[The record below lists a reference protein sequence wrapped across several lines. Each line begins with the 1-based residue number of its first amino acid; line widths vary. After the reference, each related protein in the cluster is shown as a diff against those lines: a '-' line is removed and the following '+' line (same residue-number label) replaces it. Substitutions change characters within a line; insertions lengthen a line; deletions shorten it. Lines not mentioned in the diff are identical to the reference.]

1 MLTFVLS
8 IQKQQLMTFSS
19 TLSNRRDFL
28 QLSLALGAGVCLP
41 HVANAN
47 AMFSTKEIHKR
58 LIPGT
63 REKLPIIGMGTWQTF
78 DIGEGE
84 TDRANMRSILK
95 TFYEMGGRVLD
106 SSPMY
111 GRSEDVLG
119 DLTADLNLLGKFFM
133 ATKVWT
139 QGRSRGI
146 EQMKSSMAKM
156 RTQPM
161 DLMQV
166 HNLVDVRTHLD
177 TLRKWKDEGKIRY
190 IGLTHYVV
198 SAHDDLEGLIKS
210 EKDLDFIQVN
220 FSIDTRN
227 AAKRLLPTALDH
239 GVGVL
244 VNRPYEGGSLFR
256 RVKGKELP
264 PWAKDWDI
272 NSWGQYFLKYIVS
285 NESVTAAIPATTK
298 LHHLK
303 DNMGAAYGLL
313 PDAKTRDKMVTY
325 LDGL

>member
-1 MLTFVLS
+1 MKLG
-8 IQKQQLMTFSS
+8 SS
-19 TLSNRRDFL
+19 PSTRRDFL
-28 QLSLALGAGVCLP
+28 QLSLALGAGTLLP
-41 HVANAN
+41 FTTSGHSIYP
-47 AMFSTKEIHKR
+47 MQEIHKR
-58 LIPGT
+58 PIPGT
-63 REKLPIIGMGTWQTF
+63 DEQLPIIGMGTWQTF

-84 TDRANMRSILK
+84 ADRNNMRNILK

-119 DLTADLNLLGKFFM
+119 DLAADLKLLGKFFM

-139 QGRSRGI
+139 QGRNSGI
-146 EQMKSSMAKM
+146 DQMNSSMSKM
-156 RTQPM
+156 RTKPM

-190 IGLTHYVV
+190 IGLTHYIV
-198 SAHDDLEGLIKS
+198 SAHDDLERLIKS

-227 AAKRLLPTALDH
+227 AANRLLPVAQDH

-244 VNRPYEGGSLFR
+244 INRPYEGGSLFR

-264 PWAKDWDI
+264 PWAKDFDI

-285 NESVTAAIPATTK
+285 HESITAAIPATTK

-313 PDAKTRDKMVTY
+313 PDAKTRNKMVAY
-325 LDGL
+325 LEQL

>member
-1 MLTFVLS
+1 
-8 IQKQQLMTFSS
+8 MTLGSS
-19 TLSNRRDFL
+19 DSSRREFL
-28 QLSLALGAGVCLP
+28 QLSLALGAGLCLP
-41 HVANAN
+41 LTASSNP
-47 AMFSTKEIHKR
+47 MFSKQTINKR
-58 LIPGT
+58 NIPGT
-63 REKLPIIGMGTWQTF
+63 DQSLPIIGMGTWQTF

-84 TDRANMRSILK
+84 AQRSNMRAILK
-95 TFYEMGGRVLD
+95 AFYEMGGRVLD

-119 DLTADLNLLGKFFM
+119 DLTADLKLLGQFFM

-139 QGRSRGI
+139 QGKSRGI
-146 EQMKSSMAKM
+146 DQMQSSMAKM

-177 TLRKWKDEGKIRY
+177 TLKKWKAEGKIRY

-198 SAHDDLEGLIKS
+198 SAHDDLERLIKS
-210 EKDLDFIQVN
+210 EKDLDFIQIN
-220 FSIDTRN
+220 FSILTRN
-227 AAKRLLPTALDH
+227 AAQRLLPTAQDH

-244 VNRPYEGGSLFR
+244 INRPYEGGSLFR
-256 RVKGKELP
+256 KVKGKELP
-264 PWAKDWDI
+264 AWAEEWDI

-285 NESVTAAIPATTK
+285 HEEVTAAIPATTK

-303 DNMGAAYGLL
+303 DNMGAAYGRL
-313 PDAKTRDKMVTY
+313 PDAKTRGKMVTY
-325 LDGL
+325 LEQL

>member
-1 MLTFVLS
+1 
-8 IQKQQLMTFSS
+8 MTLASS
-19 TLSNRRDFL
+19 PSTRRDFL
-28 QLSLALGAGVCLP
+28 QLSLALGAGLCLP
-41 HVANAN
+41 LTASSNT
-47 AMFSTKEIHKR
+47 MFSTTDIHKR

-63 REKLPIIGMGTWQTF
+63 NEKLPIIGMGTWQTF
-78 DIGEGE
+78 DIGEGKAE
-84 TDRANMRSILK
+84 RANMRSILK
-95 TFYEMGGRVLD
+95 AFYEMGGRVLD

-119 DLTADLNLLGKFFM
+119 DLSADLNLLGKFFM

-139 QGRSRGI
+139 QGRSSGI
-146 EQMKSSMAKM
+146 DQMNSSMSKM
-156 RTQPM
+156 RTKPM

-198 SAHDDLEGLIKS
+198 SAHDDLERLIKS
-210 EKDLDFIQVN
+210 EKDLDFIQLN
-220 FSIDTRN
+220 FSIGTRN
-227 AAKRLLPTALDH
+227 AAKRLLPTAQDH
-239 GVGVL
+239 GLGVL

-256 RVKGKELP
+256 KVKGKELP

-272 NSWGQYFLKYIVS
+272 SSWGQYFLKYIVS
-285 NESVTAAIPATTK
+285 HESITAAIPATTK

-313 PDAKTRDKMVTY
+313 PDAKARDKMVTY
-325 LDGL
+325 LGQL

>member
-1 MLTFVLS
+1 
-8 IQKQQLMTFSS
+8 MTHGSRRS
-19 TLSNRRDFL
+19 TRRDFL
-28 QLSLALGAGVCLP
+28 QLSLALGAGLYLP
-41 HVANAN
+41 ISGAAQSK
-47 AMFSTKEIHKR
+47 FSMQEIHKR
-58 LIPGT
+58 LIPST
-63 REKLPIIGMGTWQTF
+63 DEELPIIGMGTWQTF

-84 TDRANMRSILK
+84 ADRNNMRSILK
-95 TFYEMGGRVLD
+95 TFYEMGGRILD

-119 DLTADLNLLGKFFM
+119 DLAADLKLLGKFFM

-139 QGRSRGI
+139 QGRKSGVD
-146 EQMKSSMAKM
+146 QMNSSMSKM
-156 RTQPM
+156 RTKPM

-177 TLRKWKDEGKIRY
+177 TLRRWKAEGRIRY
-190 IGLTHYVV
+190 IGLTHYVA
-198 SAHDDLEGLIKS
+198 SAHDDLERLIRS

-220 FSIDTRN
+220 FSIQTRN
-227 AAKRLLPTALDH
+227 AAKRLLPTAQDH

-244 VNRPYEGGSLFR
+244 INRPYEGGSLFR
-256 RVKGKELP
+256 KVKGKSLP

-285 NESVTAAIPATTK
+285 HQSVTAAIPATTK

-303 DNMGAAYGLL
+303 DNMGAAFGLL
-313 PDAKTRDKMVTY
+313 PDNKTRAKMVTY
-325 LDGL
+325 LEQL

>member
-1 MLTFVLS
+1 MAPESQTT
-8 IQKQQLMTFSS
+8 K
-19 TLSNRRDFL
+19 RREFL
-28 QLSLALGAGVCLP
+28 QLSLALGAGLCLP
-41 HVANAN
+41 ITASAKV
-47 AMFSTKEIHKR
+47 MFPNKEIHKR

-63 REKLPIIGMGTWQTF
+63 KEALPIIGMGTWQTF
-78 DIGEGE
+78 DVGEGE
-84 TDRANMRSILK
+84 DQRSNMRSILK
-95 TFYEMGGRVLD
+95 AFHEMGGRVLD

-119 DLTADLNLLGKFFM
+119 DLAADLNLLGKFFM

-146 EQMKSSMAKM
+146 DQMNSSMSKM
-156 RTQPM
+156 RTKPM

-198 SAHDDLEGLIKS
+198 SAHDDLERLIKS
-210 EKDLDFIQVN
+210 EKDLDFIQIN
-220 FSIDTRN
+220 FSIGTRN
-227 AAKRLLPTALDH
+227 AAQRLLPAAQDH

-244 VNRPYEGGSLFR
+244 INRPYEGGSLFR
-256 RVKGKELP
+256 KVKGKALP
-264 PWAKDWDI
+264 GWAKEGDI

-285 NESVTAAIPATTK
+285 HESITAAIPATTK

-303 DNMGAAYGLL
+303 DNMGAAYGRL
-313 PDAKTRDKMVTY
+313 PDVKTRKEMVTY
-325 LDGL
+325 LESL

>member
-1 MLTFVLS
+1 
-8 IQKQQLMTFSS
+8 MTPESQ
-19 TLSNRRDFL
+19 TANRREFL
-28 QLSLALGAGVCLP
+28 QLSLALGAGLCLP
-41 HVANAN
+41 
-47 AMFSTKEIHKR
+47 AMASSNPMFNNQSIHKR
-58 LIPGT
+58 VIPGT
-63 REKLPIIGMGTWQTF
+63 NEQLPIIGMGTWQTF

-84 TDRANMRSILK
+84 AQRSNMRDILQ

-119 DLTADLNLLGKFFM
+119 DLSADLNLLGKFFM

-146 EQMKSSMAKM
+146 DQMKSSMTKM

-161 DLMQV
+161 DLMQI

-177 TLRKWKDEGKIRY
+177 TLRKWKEEGKVRY
-190 IGLTHYVV
+190 MGLTHYVV
-198 SAHDDLEGLIKS
+198 SAHDDLERLIKS
-210 EKDLDFIQVN
+210 EKNLDFIQIN
-220 FSIDTRN
+220 FSILTRN
-227 AAKRLLPTALDH
+227 AAKRLLPTAHDK

-244 VNRPYEGGSLFR
+244 INRPYEGGSLFR
-256 RVKGKELP
+256 KVKGKELP
-264 PWAKDWDI
+264 SWAKEWDI

-285 NESVTAAIPATTK
+285 HEEVSAAIPATTK

-313 PDAKTRDKMVTY
+313 PDAATRNKMVAY
-325 LDGL
+325 LEQL

>member
-1 MLTFVLS
+1 
-8 IQKQQLMTFSS
+8 MTLGSS
-19 TLSNRRDFL
+19 HSTRRDFL
-28 QLSLALGAGVCLP
+28 HLSLALGTGICVP
-41 HVANAN
+41 FKANASK
-47 AMFSTKEIHKR
+47 MFSSKEIHKR

-63 REKLPIIGMGTWQTF
+63 DEELPIVGMGTWQTF
-78 DIGEGE
+78 DVGEGKA
-84 TDRANMRSILK
+84 DRDNMRSILK
-95 TFYEMGGRVLD
+95 AFYEMGGRVLD

-111 GRSEDVLG
+111 GRSEDVVG
-119 DLTADLNLLGKFFM
+119 DLAADLNLLGKFFM

-146 EQMKSSMAKM
+146 DQMNSSMSKM
-156 RTQPM
+156 RTKPM

-177 TLRKWKDEGKIRY
+177 TLRKWKAEGKIRY

-198 SAHDDLEGLIKS
+198 SAHDDLERLIKS

-227 AAKRLLPTALDH
+227 AAKRLLPAAQDH

-244 VNRPYEGGSLFR
+244 INRPYEGGSLFR

-264 PWAKDWDI
+264 PWAKDFDI

-285 NESVTAAIPATTK
+285 HESITAAIPATTK

-303 DNMGAAYGLL
+303 DNMGAAYGRL
-313 PDAKTRDKMVTY
+313 PDAKTREKMVAY
-325 LDGL
+325 LEGL

>member
-1 MLTFVLS
+1 MKLG
-8 IQKQQLMTFSS
+8 SS
-19 TLSNRRDFL
+19 PSTRRDFL
-28 QLSLALGAGVCLP
+28 QLSLALGAGTLLP
-41 HVANAN
+41 FTTSGHS
-47 AMFSTKEIHKR
+47 MYPMQEIHKR
-58 LIPGT
+58 SIPGT
-63 REKLPIIGMGTWQTF
+63 DERLPIIGMGTWQTF

-84 TDRANMRSILK
+84 ADRNNMRNILK

-119 DLTADLNLLGKFFM
+119 DLAADLKLLGKFFM

-139 QGRSRGI
+139 QGRNSGI
-146 EQMKSSMAKM
+146 DQMNSSMSKM
-156 RTQPM
+156 RTKPM

-190 IGLTHYVV
+190 IGLTHYIV
-198 SAHDDLEGLIKS
+198 SAHDDLERLIKS

-227 AAKRLLPTALDH
+227 AAKRLLPVAQDH

-264 PWAKDWDI
+264 PWAKDFDI

-285 NESVTAAIPATTK
+285 HESITAAIPATTK

-313 PDAKTRDKMVTY
+313 PDAKTRNKMVAY
-325 LDGL
+325 LEQL

>member
-1 MLTFVLS
+1 
-8 IQKQQLMTFSS
+8 MTIGQSPF
-19 TLSNRRDFL
+19 TRRDFL
-28 QLSLALGAGVCLP
+28 QLSLALGAGSLLP
-41 HVANAN
+41 
-47 AMFSTKEIHKR
+47 STATGHSMYPMQAIHKR
-58 LIPGT
+58 SIPGT
-63 REKLPIIGMGTWQTF
+63 DETLPIIGMGTWQTF

-84 TDRANMRSILK
+84 ADRSNMRSILK

-119 DLTADLNLLGKFFM
+119 DLAADLKLLGKFFM

-146 EQMKSSMAKM
+146 EQMNSSISKM
-156 RTQPM
+156 RTKPM

-190 IGLTHYVV
+190 IGLTHYIV
-198 SAHDDLEGLIKS
+198 SAHDDLERLIKS
-210 EKDLDFIQVN
+210 ERDLDFIQVN

-227 AAKRLLPTALDH
+227 AAKRLLPTAQDH

-244 VNRPYEGGSLFR
+244 INRPYEGGSLFR
-256 RVKGKELP
+256 RVKGKSLP
-264 PWAKDWDI
+264 AWAKEWDI
-272 NSWGQYFLKYIVS
+272 HSWGQYFLKFIVS
-285 NESVTAAIPATTK
+285 HESITAAIPATTK

-313 PDAKTRDKMVTY
+313 PDAKTRAKMVAY
-325 LDGL
+325 LEQL